1 MKCLERNK
9 TEIYYALYER
19 DESCTDEYGN
29 ASGERRVI
37 YSDPV
42 KIKANVSPATGV
54 SQVEQFGRDMKYDKV
69 IVLDDVNCP
78 IDENTVFFIDKEP
91 SYDSD
96 GNLLFDYIV
105 KKIAR
110 SINSVS
116 IAVSK
121 VDVS

>member
-19 DESCTDEYGN
+19 DESRTDEYGN

-37 YSDPV
+37 YSESV

-96 GNLLFDYIV
+96 GNPLFDYIV